1 MSEFHGT
8 ARQQAKIVVICVMG
22 LGMTLTGALAA
33 SNACDGVKVEMT
45 TVRKQEYAA
54 LVAAALEN
62 KVKPAQV
69 KFEAIL
75 ESGDW
80 SAAYAS
86 TPAADDGMM
95 FFQKVNGKKKFRDVW
110 GGYAEPS
117 EKPGLIAW
125 AKKLGVP
132 ANLATCFAQTVTE

>member
-8 ARQQAKIVVICVMG
+8 ALQQAKIVVFGVMG
-22 LGMTLTGALAA
+22 LGMTLTCALAA

-45 TVRKQEYAA
+45 TARKQEYAA
-54 LVAAALEN
+54 LVAAAMEN

-117 EKPGLIAW
+117 EKPDLIAW